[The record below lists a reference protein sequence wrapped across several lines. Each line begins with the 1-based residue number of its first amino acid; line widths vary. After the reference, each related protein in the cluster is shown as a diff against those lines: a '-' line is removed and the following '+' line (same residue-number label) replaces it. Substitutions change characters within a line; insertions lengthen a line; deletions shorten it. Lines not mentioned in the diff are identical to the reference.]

1 MSYIERIR
9 TDAGDL
15 EWSSIV
21 LPPAV
26 VLGVGL
32 LAAPM
37 VIQSTYFGLTS
48 LLILMFAVMAVGYNV
63 ILGWP
68 NMLVF
73 APSAFAIIGGV
84 TSALL
89 AIELGVPFVVA
100 LVVGGIVASVTGVL
114 VALGAVAV
122 GSAFEVVIT
131 TLAFEHIV
139 FYLLSN
145 WEMVGPMGISGV
157 PDPSL
162 GPIVFADQIG
172 QYLFLLAVLAVGVL
186 MVTVFDRS
194 LVGTLTIA
202 TGENEELLRSIGYNP
217 ARYKIVAIAL
227 GAFLLGIGGALYAHV
242 NSLITPGSFAIQ
254 QTIFLMT
261 IVVVGGMRRITGP
274 IVGAVIMV
282 SIPELTRLFG
292 IGQARPYIVGS
303 ALILIVMF
311 FPGGILGTLGSDR
324 NGGEFQW
331 RFWK

>member
-1 MSYIERIR
+1 MSYIDRIR
-9 TDAGDL
+9 TDANEI
-15 EWSSIV
+15 EWLSV
-21 LPPAV
+21 ALPPALV
-26 VLGVGL
+26 VGVGL
-32 LAAPM
+32 LAAPL
-37 VIQSTYFGLTS
+37 VVQSAYFGITA
-48 LLILMFAVMAVGYNV
+48 LLILVFAIMAVGYNV

-89 AIELGVPFVVA
+89 AIQLDVPFVIA
-100 LVVGGIVASVTGVL
+100 LLAGGVVASATGVL

-131 TLAFEHIV
+131 TLAFEYIV
-139 FYLLSN
+139 FYLLTN
-145 WEMVGPMGISGV
+145 WEMVGPEGISRI

-162 GPIVFADQIG
+162 GSIVFADPIG
-172 QYLFLLAVLAVGVL
+172 QYLLLLAVLAVGVL
-186 MVTVFDRS
+186 LVTVFDRS

-217 ARYKIVAIAL
+217 SRYKIIAIAL
-227 GAFLLGIGGALYAHV
+227 GAFLLGVGGVLYAYT
-242 NSLITPGSFAIQ
+242 NSLITPGSFQIH

-261 IVVVGGMRRITGP
+261 IVVVGGMRRILGP
-274 IVGAVIMV
+274 VVGAIILV

-303 ALILIVMF
+303 VLVLIVMF
-311 FPGGILGTLGSDR
+311 FPGGILGTLRNDQ

-331 RFWK
+331 HFWK